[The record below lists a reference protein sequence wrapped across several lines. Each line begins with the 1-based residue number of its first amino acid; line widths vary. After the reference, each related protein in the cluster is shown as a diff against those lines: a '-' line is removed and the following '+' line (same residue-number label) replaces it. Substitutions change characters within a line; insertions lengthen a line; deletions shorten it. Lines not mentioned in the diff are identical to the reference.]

1 MAEFVSFNLRS
12 KSQILSYKAHLI
24 GKRSTEKLELLLYG
38 MSGKYYIKEV
48 LKATGETERI
58 EPVLNT
64 DMLLL
69 FAPITDVGALF
80 IN

>member
-24 GKRSTEKLELLLYG
+24 GKHSTEKLELLLYG

-58 EPVLNT
+58 EPVLNM

-69 FAPITDVGALF
+69 FAPKTDVGALF